1 MRIELRTQSREQMVD
16 ITTHVRRLVTES
28 GVAEG
33 SALVYCPHTTASI
46 TINEAADPDVPA
58 DILAG
63 LARIVPEHGSWRH
76 AEGNSDAHIKA
87 TLVGCSALV
96 PVIAGELA
104 LGTWQGIFFCEFDGP
119 RLRSFHVTVTAE
131 TRS

>member
-1 MRIELRTQSREQMVD
+1 MRVELSTERREQLVD
-16 ITTHVRRLVTES
+16 ITAEVRRIVEAS

-33 SALVYCPHTTASI
+33 TALVYCTHTTAGL

-63 LARIVPEHGSWRH
+63 LAGLVPHHGDWRH
-76 AEGNSDAHIKA
+76 TEGNSDAHIKA
-87 TLVGCSALV
+87 TLVGSSVLV

-104 LGTWQGIFFCEFDGP
+104 LGRWQGIFFCEFDGP
-119 RLRSFHVTVTAE
+119 RRRSLLVTVSGE
-131 TRS
+131 KHS